1 MNLKESFMK
10 LCTPAQIYLF
20 IALIMCILAL
30 ISRTKITIIL
40 MKLLFAVIWT
50 IILNFICSK
59 GYTNVSWVLVLL
71 PYVLIFLGMLGMAI
85 KM

>member
-1 MNLKESFMK
+1 MYLKESFMK

-20 IALIMCILAL
+20 IALIMCVLAL
-30 ISRTKITIIL
+30 ISRAKITHIL

-59 GYTNVSWVLVLL
+59 GYTQVSWVLVLL
-71 PYVLIFLGMLGMAI
+71 PYILIALGMLGMAI

>member
-1 MNLKESFMK
+1 MHLKESFMK

-20 IALIMCILAL
+20 IALIMSVLAL
-30 ISRTKITIIL
+30 VSRVKISHIL

-71 PYVLIFLGMLGMAI
+71 PYVLILLGMLGM
-85 KM
+85 KMKM